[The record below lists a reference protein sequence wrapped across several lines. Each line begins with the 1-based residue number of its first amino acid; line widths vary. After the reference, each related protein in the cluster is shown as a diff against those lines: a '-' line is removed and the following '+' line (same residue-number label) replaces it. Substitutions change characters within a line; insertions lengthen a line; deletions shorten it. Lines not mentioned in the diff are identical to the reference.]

1 VNALAEEKPM
11 KPDQNIPASI
21 VPIHLLLV
29 EDNPGDARLVY
40 EMLNNQLHIKLE
52 VADCLAACML
62 RLDQGGIDLVLLDL
76 GLSDSQGLDT
86 LTSVTNSHSEL
97 SVVAL
102 TGLDDDALA
111 LRTVQAGG
119 QDYLTKNTV
128 TPEILRRTIRHA
140 FERKRVELQIK
151 AALGSL
157 QKSEENFRR
166 SLEDS
171 PLGMRIAT
179 AKGETIYANKALLDI
194 YGYES
199 IDEFNGIP
207 IKKRYTPQSHA
218 EFLMRKK
225 DREQGNFGPSEYEIN
240 IVRKNGGIR
249 HLMVLRNEI
258 LWNCIKQFQVIYQD
272 ITERKLIEEA
282 LRESEGV
289 FNQFLAASPVL
300 VYIKNE
306 KHEFNKL
313 SKSFEDLFGKPIS
326 ELIGRDLYEL
336 LPQELAKVV
345 FEDDLKVLKGGFSV
359 NAEERLNDKV
369 FSSTK
374 FPIHRESGKPDY
386 LGGFS
391 VDITE
396 RKRAEETIRASLAE
410 KEVLL
415 KEVHHRVKNN
425 LMTIIGL
432 IKMQEAKADN
442 KMFNSLLLELEGR
455 VRAMAMVHESLHKS
469 ANLAHVNLQNYIET
483 LGAHICAQF
492 GTDRE
497 LRFSVQSAGVD
508 VGLDIAVPCGLI
520 LNELIT
526 NACKHAFPAGQP
538 GEIRISFQEHTGVKF
553 YTQPE
558 ESGTALRRDRSRPVP
573 TNNPGTARRAPTYEL
588 TVADNGVGLP
598 AGLDWEKAET
608 LGLRLVK
615 MLSQQLNGSIELD
628 RSSGTVFSLQFPVPE
643 KKH

>member
-1 VNALAEEKPM
+1 M
-11 KPDQNIPASI
+11 KPDQDIPASSSV

-40 EMLNNQLHIKLE
+40 EMLRNQLHIKLE

-86 LTSVTNSHSEL
+86 LTSVAHTHPAMP
-97 SVVAL
+97 VVAL

-140 FERKRVELQIK
+140 FERKRVEFQIK
-151 AALGSL
+151 TALDAL
-157 QKSEENFRR
+157 TRSEENFRR

-171 PLGMRIAT
+171 PLGVRVAT
-179 AKGETIYANKALLDI
+179 AKGRTIYANKAFLDI
-194 YGYES
+194 YGYEN

-207 IKKRYTPQSHA
+207 IKERYTPQSYG
-218 EFLMRKK
+218 EFHIRKK
-225 DREQGNFGPSEYEIN
+225 DRERDDFRPSEYEIN
-240 IVRKNGGIR
+240 IVRKNGEIR
-249 HLMVLRNEI
+249 HLLVFRHEV
-258 LWNCIKQFQVIYQD
+258 LWNGTKQFQVIYQD
-272 ITERKLIEEA
+272 ITERKRAESA
-282 LRESEGV
+282 LLESEGV
-289 FNQFLAASPVL
+289 FNQLLTASPVL

-306 KHEFNKL
+306 KHKFNKL
-313 SKSFEDLFGKPIS
+313 SKSFEKIFGKPIS
-326 ELIGRDLYEL
+326 EMIGKDLYDL
-336 LPQELAKVV
+336 LPPELAKIV
-345 FEDDLKVLKGGFSV
+345 FEDDLKVLKEGVSV

-369 FSSTK
+369 FSSIK
-374 FPIHRESGKPDY
+374 FPIHRGSGKPDY

-396 RKRAEETIRASLAE
+396 RKRAEESLGASLAE

-432 IKMQEAKADN
+432 IKMQETKANN
-442 KMFNSLLLELEGR
+442 KMFDSLLRELEGR
-455 VRAMAMVHESLHKS
+455 IHAMALVHEGLYKS
-469 ANLAHVNLQNYIET
+469 GDLAHIDLQNYSET
-483 LGAHICAQF
+483 MSAYIRAQF
-492 GTDRE
+492 GVDRDIF
-497 LRFSVQSAGVD
+497 FSVNAAGMNF
-508 VGLDIAVPCGLI
+508 GLDIAIPIGMI

-526 NACKHAFPAGQP
+526 NTYKHAFPDGRPGSGAGNC
-538 GEIRISFQEHTGVKF
+538 EIIVAGKHEGDS
-553 YTQPE
+553 
-558 ESGTALRRDRSRPVP
+558 L
-573 TNNPGTARRAPTYEL
+573 EL
-588 TVADNGVGLP
+588 TVTDNGVGLP
-598 AGLDWEKAET
+598 AGLDWEKSET

-615 MLSQQLNGSIELD
+615 MLSQQIQGAIEFD
-628 RSSGTVFSLQFPVPE
+628 RTQGTTFRLRLKLMPQGG
-643 KKH
+643 

>member
-1 VNALAEEKPM
+1 M

-40 EMLNNQLHIKLE
+40 EMLRNQLHIKLE
-52 VADCLAACML
+52 VADCLAACMM

-76 GLSDSQGLDT
+76 GLGDSQGLDT
-86 LTSVTNSHSEL
+86 LTSVAHTHPAMP
-97 SVVAL
+97 VVAL

-140 FERKRVELQIK
+140 FERKRVESQIK
-151 AALGSL
+151 TALEAL
-157 QKSEENFRR
+157 KRSEENFRC

-171 PLGMRIAT
+171 PLGVRVAT
-179 AKGETIYANKALLDI
+179 VKGETIYVNKVFLEL
-194 YGYES
+194 YGYAS
-199 IDEFNGIP
+199 IDELNGIP
-207 IKKRYTPQSHA
+207 LKERYTPQSYA
-218 EFLMRKK
+218 EFQMRKK
-225 DREQGNFGPSEYEIN
+225 GREKGDFGPSEYEIN
-240 IVRKNGGIR
+240 IVRKNGEIR
-249 HLMVLRNEI
+249 HLLVFRNEVF
-258 LWNCIKQFQVIYQD
+258 WNGSKQFQVIYQD
-272 ITERKLIEEA
+272 ITERKRVEEA
-282 LRESEGV
+282 LRESEGI
-289 FNQFLAASPVL
+289 FNQFLTASPVL

-306 KHEFNKL
+306 KHRFNKL

-326 ELIGRDLYEL
+326 ELIGKDLYDL
-336 LPQELAKVV
+336 LPPELAKIV
-345 FEDDLKVLKGGFSV
+345 FEDDQKVLKGGVSV
-359 NAEERLNDKV
+359 TAEERLNNRV
-369 FSSTK
+369 FSSIK

-391 VDITE
+391 VDITK
-396 RKRAEETIRASLAE
+396 RKRAEESLRASLAE

-432 IKMQEAKADN
+432 IKMQGTKAN
-442 KMFNSLLLELEGR
+442 IAIFNPLLLELEGR

-469 ANLAHVNLQNYIET
+469 ADLAHVDLQNYIEI

-492 GTDRE
+492 GAERDI
-497 LRFSVQSAGVD
+497 RFSVQAAEVD

-538 GEIRISFQEHTGVKF
+538 GEICVSLQERT
-553 YTQPE
+553 
-558 ESGTALRRDRSRPVP
+558 
-573 TNNPGTARRAPTYEL
+573 GTARLVPERRRAPIFEL

-598 AGLDWEKAET
+598 VKVNWKNPKTVGLQ
-608 LGLRLVK
+608 LVK
-615 MLSQQLNGSIELD
+615 MLSLQINGSLELD
-628 RSSGTVFSLQFPVPE
+628 RFAGTVFRLKFPVP
-643 KKH
+643 K

>member
-1 VNALAEEKPM
+1 MNPKGKNPIKSVRDI
-11 KPDQNIPASI
+11 PDSSSN
-21 VPIHLLLV
+21 VPIRLLLV

-40 EMLNNQLHIKLE
+40 EMLRNQLHIKLE
-52 VADCLAACML
+52 VADCLADCML
-62 RLDQGGIDLVLLDL
+62 RLDRGGIDLVLLDL
-76 GLSDSQGLDT
+76 GLCDSQGLDT

-119 QDYLTKNTV
+119 QDYLTKSTV

-151 AALGSL
+151 ATLEALT
-157 QKSEENFRR
+157 KSEENFRR

-171 PLGMRIAT
+171 PLGVRVAT
-179 AKGETIYANKALLDI
+179 ANGETLYANKVLLDI
-194 YGYES
+194 YGYANIE
-199 IDEFNGIP
+199 ELNKIP
-207 IKKRYTPQSHA
+207 VKERYTPKSYADFQ
-218 EFLMRKK
+218 LRKNS
-225 DREQGNFGPSEYEIN
+225 RENGNPEPNEYEIA
-240 IVRKNGGIR
+240 IIRKNGEIR
-249 HLMVLRNEI
+249 HLQVNRKEI
-258 LWNCIKQFQVIYQD
+258 LWNGAKQFQAIYQD
-272 ITERKLIEEA
+272 ITERKRVEAA

-300 VYIKNE
+300 VYVKNE
-306 KHEFNKL
+306 KHRFNKL

-326 ELIGRDLYEL
+326 ELLGRDLYEL
-336 LPQELAKVV
+336 LPPELAKIVL
-345 FEDDLKVLKGGFSV
+345 EDDLKVLKKGISV
-359 NAEERLNDKV
+359 IAEERLNNRV
-369 FSSTK
+369 FSSIK

-396 RKRAEETIRASLAE
+396 RKRAEESLRASLAE

-432 IKMQEAKADN
+432 IKMQGTKAN
-442 KMFNSLLLELEGR
+442 IAMFNPLLLELEGR

-469 ANLAHVNLQNYIET
+469 ADLAHVNLQNYIET
-483 LGAHICAQF
+483 MSANIRAQF
-492 GTDRE
+492 GTERDIH
-497 LRFSVQSAGVD
+497 FSVQAAGVD

-526 NACKHAFPAGQP
+526 NACKHAFP
-538 GEIRISFQEHTGVKF
+538 K
-553 YTQPE
+553 
-558 ESGTALRRDRSRPVP
+558 D
-573 TNNPGTARRAPTYEL
+573 NPGSGRGNCEISVTMGQENGILML
-588 TVADNGVGLP
+588 TVADNGIGLP
-598 AGLDWEKAET
+598 AELNWKNPETVGLQ
-608 LGLRLVK
+608 LIR
-615 MLSQQLNGSIELD
+615 MLSKQINGSIDLD
-628 RSSGTVFSLQFPVPE
+628 RSAGNVFRLKFPVVGMV
-643 KKH
+643 